1 MGDAYR
7 PRSYGSDRGRIDDY
21 YARDTHYD
29 QPARYADPHAPY
41 HGRESRDGYTFR
53 GAAERQPNPE
63 YYRPRD
69 QFSFR
74 AQGPPAPRFPPAEQ
88 YPPPHR
94 PNRRPHEYTRGSEH
108 NDSRPIDQARQRHAQ
123 TQRGRGGYR
132 GHTQRPATYKRD
144 ILIAKRKTTPEQLEG
159 MNMDGQTRFL
169 DLVSLSSASESGEV
183 IDLTHDSEDGGVE
196 LPRKR
201 AKFQAAGESTVPRWS
216 NPDPYTALP
225 PPETETL
232 GAPKK
237 DIVKTIRKAKSD
249 ARSTDNGK
257 NAVQENID
265 FISFNLD
272 DDEDGSDDNM
282 ELDNVESN
290 AVMSSGNSRGFSHRT
305 DLHAKIPSA
314 QMQPRSFT
322 AIHAGAQ
329 RYPGGELNY
338 EDIPPPPPPDY
349 VMPMDEELIAQY
361 ANDGPSTKR
370 KRGHGQPKAK
380 GDIVDEWDANET
392 NPTPWCRKSPSL
404 TSSIALRSTLPAST
418 TAIGALTIDRL
429 HKEICD
435 FYEFVRPH
443 DYEEAVRRDL
453 IHRIERA
460 IRESSAKGADN
471 VSLHCFGSFAAGL
484 YLPTADMD
492 LVAVSPEYMG
502 GRPPRF
508 GQSATQMHRIRN
520 HFEYIGVALPETV
533 AVIARAKVPII
544 KFPDSMTG
552 LKVDISFENDS
563 GIVANK
569 VFQRWKEQ
577 YPAMPVIVVLVK
589 QLLAMRNLNEVFTG
603 GIGGFT
609 TICLVVS
616 MMQLMPE
623 LQFNSVEPRLHYGE
637 LLMNFLDLYGNR
649 LDFHTTG
656 IRMNPPGYFNKHF
669 DPAPKQNLDRLTI
682 IDPNNP
688 LNDISGGSYEI
699 DAVLNTFRQASAA
712 LQRRLAQI
720 HAGKKVEDSILGCM
734 WGGNYTSFIR
744 QREKL
749 SVIHRGYAH
758 SPPPPPPPPPEPVKD
773 HRAALEKTRREK
785 KEAAAK
791 YREKAKREDANRT
804 LHALPARPATAGQ
817 GDADRNGNAV
827 ATAKNHHQMSKR
839 QSTKAQ
845 RPSKQS
851 EAERKALALRTQA
864 ERNGSKTEAERKA
877 AKRERKVAKRNETAR
892 KRAEE
897 WRTAHPDVEMSK
909 IKMTKQDARELD
921 LRHAPSVNAR
931 RRALQE
937 KMGPDVKVF
946 GTARGQ
952 D

>member
-21 YARDTHYD
+21 YARDTYYD
-29 QPARYADPHAPY
+29 QPARYADPYAPY
-41 HGRESRDGYTFR
+41 HGREPRDGYTFR

-63 YYRPRD
+63 YYRPHN
-69 QFSFR
+69 QFTFR

-94 PNRRPHEYTRGSEH
+94 PNRRPHEYIRGSEY
-108 NDSRPIDQARQRHAQ
+108 NESRPIDQARQRHAQ

-132 GHTQRPATYKRD
+132 GHTQRPAPYNRD

-169 DLVSLSSASESGEV
+169 DVVSVSSGGESGEV
-183 IDLTHDSEDGGVE
+183 IDLTHDSDDGRVE

-216 NPDPYTALP
+216 NPDAYTALP
-225 PPETETL
+225 PAENETL

-237 DIVKTIRKAKSD
+237 DIVKTIRKAKTD
-249 ARSTDNGK
+249 VRSMDNGK

-265 FISFNLD
+265 FIAFNFED
-272 DDEDGSDDNM
+272 DDENADESDDSM
-282 ELDNVESN
+282 ELDNAEPT

-314 QMQPRSFT
+314 QLQPRSFT
-322 AIHAGAQ
+322 AINAGPQ

-349 VMPMDEELIAQY
+349 VMPTDDELIAQY
-361 ANDGPSTKR
+361 AHDGPSTKR

-380 GDIVDEWDANET
+380 GDIAAQRD
-392 NPTPWCRKSPSL
+392 
-404 TSSIALRSTLPAST
+404 LRL
-418 TAIGALTIDRL
+418 
-429 HKEICD
+429 
-435 FYEFVRPH
+435 YEFVRPH

-460 IRESSAKGADN
+460 IRESSAKGAES

-492 LVAVSPEYMG
+492 LVAVSPEYMN
-502 GRPPRF
+502 GRPAKF
-508 GQSATQMHRIRN
+508 GQSATQMHRIRT

-544 KFPDSMTG
+544 KFPDNMTG
-552 LKVDISFENDS
+552 IKVDISFENDS
-563 GIVANK
+563 GLVANK
-569 VFQRWKEQ
+569 VFLRWKAQ

-589 QLLAMRNLNEVFTG
+589 QLLAMRNLNEVYTG

-623 LQFNSVEPRLHYGE
+623 LQSNSVEPRLHYGE

-656 IRMNPPGYFNKHF
+656 IRMDPPGYFNKHF

-688 LNDISGGSYEI
+688 MNDISGGSYEI

-712 LQRRLAQI
+712 LQRRLAQV

-734 WGGNYTSFIR
+734 WGGNYTSFLR

-749 SVIHRGYAH
+749 SVIHRGHAD

-791 YREKAKREDANRT
+791 YREKAKRDDANRT
-804 LHALPARPATAGQ
+804 LHALPPRPSTAGQ
-817 GDADRNGNAV
+817 GDAGQNGNAV
-827 ATAKNHHQMSKR
+827 ATAINHHQMSKR

-845 RPSKQS
+845 RLSKQS
-851 EAERKALALRTQA
+851 EAERKALALRKQA
-864 ERNGSKTEAERKA
+864 ERNGPKTEEERKA

-892 KRAEE
+892 QRAVE
-897 WRTAHPDVEMSK
+897 WRTAHPGVEMSK
-909 IKMTKQDARELD
+909 IKMTKQEARELD
-921 LRHAPSVNAR
+921 LRHGFPDSVSAR
-931 RRALQE
+931 RGLE
-937 KMGPDVKVF
+937 N
-946 GTARGQ
+946 
-952 D
+952 

>member
-21 YARDTHYD
+21 YARDTRDTYYD
-29 QPARYADPHAPY
+29 PPARYADPYAPY
-41 HGRESRDGYTFR
+41 HGREPRDGYTFR
-53 GAAERQPNPE
+53 GAAERRPNPE
-63 YYRPRD
+63 YYRPHE

-94 PNRRPHEYTRGSEH
+94 PNRRPHEHTRGSEH
-108 NDSRPIDQARQRHAQ
+108 NNSRPIDQARQRHAQ

-132 GHTQRPATYKRD
+132 GHTQHPAPYKRD
-144 ILIAKRKTTPEQLEG
+144 ILIAKRTTTPEQLEG

-169 DLVSLSSASESGEV
+169 DVVPVSNGSESGEV
-183 IDLTHDSEDGGVE
+183 IDLTHDSDDGGVE

-216 NPDPYTALP
+216 NPDAYTALP
-225 PPETETL
+225 FAENETL

-237 DIVKTIRKAKSD
+237 DIVKTIRKAKTD
-249 ARSTDNGK
+249 ARSMDNGK

-265 FISFNLD
+265 FISFNLE
-272 DDEDGSDDNM
+272 DDEDDADDSDDSM
-282 ELDNVESN
+282 DLDNAEPT
-290 AVMSSGNSRGFSHRT
+290 AIMSSGNLRGFSHRT
-305 DLHAKIPSA
+305 NLHAKIPSA
-314 QMQPRSFT
+314 QTQPRPFT
-322 AIHAGAQ
+322 AINAGPQ
-329 RYPGGELNY
+329 RYPGGELDY

-349 VMPMDEELIAQY
+349 VMPTDTELIAQF

-392 NPTPWCRKSPSL
+392 HPTPWCRKSPSL
-404 TSSIALRSTLPAST
+404 TSSIALRSMPPAST
-418 TAIGALTIDRL
+418 TAIGALTVDRL

-435 FYEFVRPH
+435 FFEFVRPH

-453 IHRIERA
+453 IRRIERA
-460 IRESSAKGADN
+460 IRESSAKGAES

-492 LVAVSPEYMG
+492 LVAVSPEYMN
-502 GRPPRF
+502 GRPARF

-520 HFEYIGVALPETV
+520 HFEYISVALPETS

-544 KFPDSMTG
+544 KFLDNMTG
-552 LKVDISFENDS
+552 IKVDISFENDS

-569 VFQRWKEQ
+569 VFKRWKEQ

-589 QLLAMRNLNEVFTG
+589 QLLAMRSLNEVFTG

-623 LQFNSVEPRLHYGE
+623 LQSTSVEPRLHYGE

-699 DAVLNTFRQASAA
+699 DAVLNTFRQAFAA
-712 LQRRLAQI
+712 LQRRVAQV

-749 SVIHRGYAH
+749 SVIHRGYAD
-758 SPPPPPPPPPEPVKD
+758 SPPPPPPPPPPPEPVKD
-773 HRAALEKTRREK
+773 LRAASEKTRREK

-791 YREKAKREDANRT
+791 YREKAKRDEANRT
-804 LHALPARPATAGQ
+804 LHALPPKPTTAGQ
-817 GDADRNGNAV
+817 GDADQNGNAV
-827 ATAKNHHQMSKR
+827 ATARSHHQMSKR

-845 RPSKQS
+845 RPSKRS
-851 EAERKALALRTQA
+851 EAERKALALGKQA
-864 ERNGSKTEAERKA
+864 EQNGPKTEAERKA
-877 AKRERKVAKRNETAR
+877 AKHERKAAKRNETAR

-897 WRTAHPDVEMSK
+897 WRTAHPDVEMLK
-909 IKMTKQDARELD
+909 IKMTKQEARELD
-921 LRHAPSVNAR
+921 LRHGSPNSVSAR
-931 RRALQE
+931 RGS
-937 KMGPDVKVF
+937 KN
-946 GTARGQ
+946 
-952 D
+952 

>member
-21 YARDTHYD
+21 YARDTYYD
-29 QPARYADPHAPY
+29 QPARYADPYAPY
-41 HGRESRDGYTFR
+41 HGREPRDGYTFR

-63 YYRPRD
+63 YYRPHN
-69 QFSFR
+69 QFTFR

-94 PNRRPHEYTRGSEH
+94 PNRRPHEYIRGSEY
-108 NDSRPIDQARQRHAQ
+108 NESRPIDQARQRHAQ

-132 GHTQRPATYKRD
+132 GHTQRPAPYNRD

-169 DLVSLSSASESGEV
+169 DVVSVSSGGESGEV
-183 IDLTHDSEDGGVE
+183 IDLTHDSDDGRVE

-216 NPDPYTALP
+216 NPDAYTALP
-225 PPETETL
+225 PAENETL

-237 DIVKTIRKAKSD
+237 DIVKTIRKAKTD
-249 ARSTDNGK
+249 VRSMDNGK

-265 FISFNLD
+265 FIAFNFED
-272 DDEDGSDDNM
+272 DDENADESDDSM
-282 ELDNVESN
+282 ELDNAEPT

-314 QMQPRSFT
+314 QLQPRSFT
-322 AIHAGAQ
+322 AINAGPQ

-349 VMPMDEELIAQY
+349 VMPTDDELIAQY
-361 ANDGPSTKR
+361 AHDGPSTKR

-380 GDIVDEWDANET
+380 GDIAAQRD
-392 NPTPWCRKSPSL
+392 
-404 TSSIALRSTLPAST
+404 LRL
-418 TAIGALTIDRL
+418 
-429 HKEICD
+429 
-435 FYEFVRPH
+435 YEFVRPH

-460 IRESSAKGADN
+460 IRESSAKGAES

-492 LVAVSPEYMG
+492 LVAVSPEYMN
-502 GRPPRF
+502 GRPAKF
-508 GQSATQMHRIRN
+508 GQSATQMHRIRT

-544 KFPDSMTG
+544 KFPDNMTG
-552 LKVDISFENDS
+552 IKVDISFENDS
-563 GIVANK
+563 GLVANK
-569 VFQRWKEQ
+569 VFLRWKAQ

-589 QLLAMRNLNEVFTG
+589 QLLAMRNLNEVYTG

-623 LQFNSVEPRLHYGE
+623 LQSNSVEPRLHYGE

-656 IRMNPPGYFNKHF
+656 IRMDPPGYFNKHF

-688 LNDISGGSYEI
+688 MNDISGGSYEI

-712 LQRRLAQI
+712 LQRRLAQV

-734 WGGNYTSFIR
+734 WGGNYTSFLR

-749 SVIHRGYAH
+749 SVIHRGHAD

-791 YREKAKREDANRT
+791 YREKAKRDDANRT
-804 LHALPARPATAGQ
+804 LHALPPRPSTAGQ
-817 GDADRNGNAV
+817 GDAGQNGYAG
-827 ATAKNHHQMSKR
+827 
-839 QSTKAQ
+839 
-845 RPSKQS
+845 P
-851 EAERKALALRTQA
+851 ALR
-864 ERNGSKTEAERKA
+864 
-877 AKRERKVAKRNETAR
+877 
-892 KRAEE
+892 
-897 WRTAHPDVEMSK
+897 
-909 IKMTKQDARELD
+909 
-921 LRHAPSVNAR
+921 
-931 RRALQE
+931 
-937 KMGPDVKVF
+937 
-946 GTARGQ
+946 
-952 D
+952 